1 MTWRQAGARTATIW
15 ACIAIAGLTAVL
27 GGCAS
32 SSGNWRQSAAAA
44 ARSDIVTS
52 SDESE
57 LRKRAR
63 IRLELAGTY
72 YAQGQ
77 YTTALD
83 EIKQAL
89 TIDPSMVAGV
99 ELRALIYDAMDDQA
113 RAEDAYKQAQSLEP
127 NNASVLHNYGWFE
140 CRRKAYDKADALFE
154 LAVNAPMSITIT
166 KSLLARGVCQINA
179 GRWAEAEK
187 SLTKSYE
194 LDPANPATA
203 YNLSVVLYRK
213 GEFERARFYIRRVN
227 AAGSQLTAESLW
239 LAVRIENKLGN
250 QAGRDEFGTQL
261 RTRFAGSREANLF
274 ELGRY
279 DD

>member
-1 MTWRQAGARTATIW
+1 MTWRLAGARTVG
-15 ACIAIAGLTAVL
+15 ACIAIAGLVATLA
-27 GGCAS
+27 GCAS
-32 SSGNWRQSAAAA
+32 STGNWRPSSGAS

-52 SDESE
+52 SDESD

-77 YTTALD
+77 FTTALD
-83 EIKQAL
+83 EVKQAL
-89 TIDPSMVAGV
+89 AIDPSMIAGV
-99 ELRALIYDAMDDQA
+99 EMRALIYDAMGDQA
-113 RAEDAYKQAQSLEP
+113 RAEDAYQQAQKMDP
-127 NNASVLHNYGWFE
+127 QNASVLHNFGWFQ

-154 LAVNAPMSITIT
+154 LAANAPMSITTT

-179 GRWAEAEK
+179 GRWVEAEK

-194 LDPANPATA
+194 LDPANPATS
-203 YNLSVVLYRK
+203 YNLAAVLYHK
-213 GEFERARFYIRRVN
+213 GEYERARFYIRRVN
-227 AAGSQLTAESLW
+227 AAGAQLTAESLW

-250 QAGRDEFGTQL
+250 PAGRDEFGTQL
-261 RTRFAGSREANLF
+261 RTRFAVSREANLY